1 MPPNGQVILYHPLCH
16 CVVLHYW
23 HPMWGWW
30 QFHIHYVSQWCGPGP
45 WGVTFLAPNK
55 GLVGLLV
62 TFLAPN
68 EGLEGLGWHGYHMS
82 SSITSVNF
90 YHTCKL
96 CITSEPLKRR
106 CSTTSH
112 CEGDP
117 FCFHLGK
124 PAGIFYEHLY
134 LSVLLIYWDLI
145 HCAMKCPYC
154 VCPLGC
160 GQYIFKMEWRACFA
174 WIVD

>member
-45 WGVTFLAPNK
+45 WGVRFLAPN
-55 GLVGLLV
+55 V
-62 TFLAPN
+62 
-68 EGLEGLGWHGYHMS
+68 GLEGLGWHGYHMS

-90 YHTCKL
+90 YHICKL

-106 CSTTSH
+106 CSTTSL

-134 LSVLLIYWDLI
+134 LRVLLIYGIW
-145 HCAMKCPYC
+145 
-154 VCPLGC
+154 
-160 GQYIFKMEWRACFA
+160 F
-174 WIVD
+174 IVQWNVHIVYVHWVVASISLRWSEGHASPE